1 MACSP
6 QQDSAPRQSSPM
18 GADLPTGISLALAL
32 GRSLGPGVPPIPSS
46 PRIRVRC
53 RCPDSSQGLTRVR
66 YRREPVTQVRQRPPP
81 CARRAPGQPAAAAAR
96 PLPSIAHIFGILLA
110 FAGSVPRETVGVGL
124 PSRSGEELMGGFRKF
139 LFRGN
144 LIDLAVA
151 VVIGVAFNAL
161 IQALIADIITP
172 LIAAIGGKPNF
183 SSLSLTVNKSH
194 FFYGSFFNALIFFVI
209 IAAVVYY
216 LIVSP
221 AAKFTDLTT
230 RQKEATELD
239 CPECLSSIPI
249 KAKRCMYCT
258 SEVPPV
264 TPPQLVSSD

>member
-1 MACSP
+1 
-6 QQDSAPRQSSPM
+6 
-18 GADLPTGISLALAL
+18 
-32 GRSLGPGVPPIPSS
+32 
-46 PRIRVRC
+46 
-53 RCPDSSQGLTRVR
+53 
-66 YRREPVTQVRQRPPP
+66 
-81 CARRAPGQPAAAAAR
+81 
-96 PLPSIAHIFGILLA
+96 
-110 FAGSVPRETVGVGL
+110 
-124 PSRSGEELMGGFRKF
+124 MGGFRKF

-183 SSLSLTVNKSH
+183 SSLSFTVNKSH
-194 FFYGSFFNALIFFVI
+194 FLYGSFFNALISFVI

-221 AAKFTDLTT
+221 AAKITDLTT
-230 RQKEATELD
+230 RQKEATERD

-264 TPPQLVSSD
+264 TPPQVPSD